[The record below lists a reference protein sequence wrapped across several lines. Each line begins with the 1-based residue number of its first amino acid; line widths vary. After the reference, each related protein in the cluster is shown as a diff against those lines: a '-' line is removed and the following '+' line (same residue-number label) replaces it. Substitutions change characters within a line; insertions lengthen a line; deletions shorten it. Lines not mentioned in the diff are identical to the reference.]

1 MILLDGSQKSGS
13 GTIVRYAV
21 ALAALLGREVR
32 LTNIR
37 ARRRPP
43 GLRSQHLRTL
53 EAVSHLTAGRLN
65 GATVGAGEFTFSPS
79 RSPRGGR
86 YVWEIGTAGSTTML
100 AFTVLSLAAF
110 ADQPSHFE
118 IHGGLFQDFAP
129 SAFQFRHALLPLLG
143 RMGLRADLRIL
154 RPGYVPK
161 GAGIIELTVQPVPGV
176 LRPLVL
182 LAQGRVTRVWGTAL
196 SSHLHRRQVSDRMA
210 RRCREGLAAGGL
222 DARIDAGYDET
233 ALQAGAALAVFAETD
248 SDCILGADRAG
259 APRRPSEAIADEVAR
274 MLLEDLG
281 SGATVDRHLADQ
293 LVLFA
298 ALAEGTSEY
307 IIPSITEHVETN
319 CWLVAEILGATV
331 EFSNHHVRI
340 RGIGYRRTR

>member
-13 GTIVRYAV
+13 GTVVRYAV
-21 ALAALLGREVR
+21 ALAALLGQELR
-32 LTNIR
+32 LTNVR
-37 ARRRPP
+37 AKRRPP

-53 EAVSHLTAGRLN
+53 EAVSHLTAGRLD
-65 GATVGAGEFTFSPS
+65 GATVGASEFIFSPS
-79 RSPRGGR
+79 ASPHGGR
-86 YVWEIGTAGSTTML
+86 YVWAIGTAGSTTML
-100 AFTVLSLAAF
+100 AFTVLPLAAF

-118 IHGGLFQDFAP
+118 IQGVLFQDFAP
-129 SAFQFRHALLPLLG
+129 SAFQFQHVLLPLLA

-161 GAGIIELTVQPVPGV
+161 GGGLIELTVQPVPGA
-176 LRPLVL
+176 LQPLVL
-182 LAQGRVTRVWGTAL
+182 LDQGRVKRVWGTAL
-196 SSHLHRRQVSDRMA
+196 SSHLHRRRVSDRMA
-210 RRCREGLAAGGL
+210 RRCRDGLAAGGL
-222 DARIDAGYDET
+222 DARIDASYDQT

-248 SDCILGADRAG
+248 SDCILGADWAG

-274 MLLEDLG
+274 MLLEDLR

-307 IIPSITEHVETN
+307 IIPSVTEHVETN
-319 CWLVAEILGATV
+319 CWLVAEILGAAV
-331 EFSNHHVRI
+331 DLSNHRVRI
-340 RGIGYRRTR
+340 RGIGYRRTQ